1 MYKTCCILN
10 LLYPRV
16 MWSVCMCCSAPEAI
30 KTWSAVQREIFFE
43 KRPSVSLHL
52 FPNELNRYLD
62 FELKGH
68 LNTSQGK
75 WTFAKCFWLNGLRG
89 KKSFKCIYKRE
100 IGKTYLLI
108 DQTLQSLA
116 DFSWLSSTMNIHS
129 IICTMCYKHWG

>member
-1 MYKTCCILN
+1 
-10 LLYPRV
+10 
-16 MWSVCMCCSAPEAI
+16 MWSVCMYVLCVCCSAPEAI

-75 WTFAKCFWLNGLRG
+75 WTFAKCFWLNGLLER
-89 KKSFKCIYKRE
+89 KRRVKSAFLRERDWKNIFIDWSKPTVLLTDFPWFTIQYMTWKVNFCIFTQFTPLAKR
-100 IGKTYLLI
+100 
-108 DQTLQSLA
+108 
-116 DFSWLSSTMNIHS
+116 
-129 IICTMCYKHWG
+129 